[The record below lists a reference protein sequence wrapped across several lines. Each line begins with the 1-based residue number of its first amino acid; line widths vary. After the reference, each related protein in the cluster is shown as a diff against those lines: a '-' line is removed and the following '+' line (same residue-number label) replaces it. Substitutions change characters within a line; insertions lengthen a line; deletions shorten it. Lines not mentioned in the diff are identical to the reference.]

1 MKRHESLAPLSR
13 EHHGALILAQ
23 LIKRNAPAYKGLPTD
38 IEGKVNYAIN
48 FYKTDLIQHF
58 SKEEIILE
66 KVKHT
71 DAAIAKLAEEII
83 AEHTMLTSRFLSLN
97 TSGDKI
103 TALDELG
110 HLLEAHIRKE
120 ERILFPLIQEHCSEE
135 ILSQLITDMQR
146 HMKKD
151 IENRK
156 DIELLVRSFYDKVKA
171 DDTIGYIFN
180 DIAKVNWEKH
190 LPVMFDFWENV
201 LFYTGGV

>member
-38 IEGKVNYAIN
+38 IEGKTNYAIN
-48 FYKTDLIQHF
+48 FYKTDLIPHF
-58 SKEEIILE
+58 SREEIIFE

-71 DAAIAKLAEEII
+71 DAPIAKLVEEII
-83 AEHTMLTSRFLSLN
+83 AEHAVLTNRFLSLD
-97 TSGDKI
+97 TISDKA

-135 ILSQLITDMQR
+135 TLSIL
-146 HMKKD
+146 
-151 IENRK
+151 
-156 DIELLVRSFYDKVKA
+156 
-171 DDTIGYIFN
+171 
-180 DIAKVNWEKH
+180 
-190 LPVMFDFWENV
+190 
-201 LFYTGGV
+201 